1 MSTKR
6 ELYKMI
12 TDTYRKCEDMQ
23 HLPITEVKDKEKL
36 MGLISQQNELKDKFR
51 FLKHLN
57 RHLKEEK
64 DEDIKEL

>member
-51 FLKHLN
+51 FLKRLN
-57 RHLKEEK
+57 RHIKEEK

>member
-23 HLPITEVKDKEKL
+23 HLPITEVKDK
-36 MGLISQQNELKDKFR
+36 FR